1 MSTKKL
7 NLYDMA
13 WHKLLALCN
22 AKVRRVTA
30 GEFAQAM
37 GIARS
42 TAQRWLADMIAEGA
56 VSSYR
61 EVGKNGLPKSTFLPE
76 YPESVDRMSNRA
88 LAEDY

>member
-7 NLYDMA
+7 HLYDMA
-13 WHKLLALCN
+13 WRKLCGLCN
-22 AKVRRVTA
+22 AKGRRVTA

-61 EVGKNGLPKSTFLPE
+61 EVGKNGLPKSTYLPD
-76 YPESVDRMSNRA
+76 YPEAVDRMSNKA
-88 LAEDY
+88 LSEDY